1 VQVLSELLAEDRV
14 TAVEWP
20 VAFLLQEARQRE
32 IETPGDL
39 RPKVISRHL
48 VEV

>member
-1 VQVLSELLAEDRV
+1 MSELLAEDRV

-20 VAFLLQEARQRE
+20 LAFLLQEARRRG

-39 RPKVISRHL
+39 IPRQSSRHL
-48 VEV
+48 TDT